1 VDPALARAWPFVGR
15 DEVIHQIRAHVAD
28 PAVAAIVVTAPAG
41 TGKTRLVQ
49 AAWSSAL
56 VPPLWIRASPAV
68 ASIPLGAIA
77 DLVELEG
84 LDAGATYRR
93 VAGVVADADGI
104 VVVDDLPHLDARTA
118 DLLHRLAESGE
129 ATIVGTARTGTEV
142 PPWLEWLW
150 LDERTCHIELGPLGP
165 EAIDELVGL
174 VLDGISPSDRRAVVS
189 TLSERTAGNA
199 LFVRELL
206 ADLARRRAAGE
217 PVALEARAPAH
228 LLRVLDARLR
238 AAGPTVAVPL
248 QAVATLGSLPLQVLE
263 GLLDQQDRGD
273 VGLGRAER
281 DGWIVVEAD
290 ARATTRAA
298 HPLYAE
304 AAVTAMSAVERRD
317 LVERAAAS
325 VLEQGAST
333 SSERLRAVTA
343 LLDVGAPV
351 ETEALVD
358 GARHAFSVLDHD
370 LANRLAEA
378 AIAAGDRFEAHLV
391 AGAARSGAGRA
402 TDAEASLRAALRAA
416 VSDDQLARSAGRLS
430 VHLVAHGSRI
440 DEAAALLDE
449 IDRRLTDPAARSFV
463 AADRAKLAS
472 IRGDLTA
479 IGAPANE
486 GDEGD
491 EGDEL
496 AQLNAAIVGA
506 YAQAMAG
513 DEPGCRST
521 IARAL
526 PLAEAHRT
534 ELPWSAEL
542 VRFSGPFAALLAAG
556 PEAAADEARAA
567 LASDGPTADATRGT
581 WRFLLGFALVVA
593 GRLDAAAEHLDE
605 AARELDG
612 HDLISAR
619 PLALAARAWAAAQSG
634 DVTTARALLDATV
647 EAAAVDG
654 RVAVQVAVADA
665 WCDVF
670 EQGRPTTASTT
681 KLLDAAA
688 AAVDGAQVLSG
699 VLVLHE
705 LVRTGDAGAAL
716 APLERIGRSAPSSW
730 LLSVVTERA
739 RAHASDDL
747 AGRRRLARR
756 LERSWPLV
764 AAEEHVALGQLLMAQ
779 HDEVAA
785 ARATLD
791 AHRLAIG
798 LGGTWP
804 VTVAAASDPLTSRER
819 DVADAV
825 ARGATNREVADAAG
839 VSVRTV
845 ENQLQAVYRKL
856 GVAGRR
862 ELRSLLAPAS
872 ASASAQT
879 STSPSTPTPT

>member
-1 VDPALARAWPFVGR
+1 M
-15 DEVIHQIRAHVAD
+15 IHQIRAHVAD

-93 VAGVVADADGI
+93 VAGVVADAGGI

-118 DLLHRLAESGE
+118 DLLHRLTESGE

-263 GLLDQQDRGD
+263 GLVDQQDRGD

-290 ARATTRAA
+290 SRATTRAA

-304 AAVTAMSAVERRD
+304 AAVAAMSAVERRD
-317 LVERAAAS
+317 LVERAATS

-479 IGAPANE
+479 IGAPAHA
-486 GDEGD
+486 
-491 EGDEL
+491 GDEL

-526 PLAEAHRT
+526 PLAEAHRAT
-534 ELPWSAEL
+534 LPWSAEL

-556 PEAAADEARAA
+556 PEAAADETRAA

-647 EAAAVDG
+647 ESAAVDG

-665 WCDVF
+665 WCDVV

-764 AAEEHVALGQLLMAQ
+764 TAEEHVALGQLLMAQ

-785 ARATLD
+785 ARAAFD

-798 LGGTWP
+798 LGGTRP

-872 ASASAQT
+872 TSTSTSTSAPAPAPAP
-879 STSPSTPTPT
+879 TSPSTPAPT